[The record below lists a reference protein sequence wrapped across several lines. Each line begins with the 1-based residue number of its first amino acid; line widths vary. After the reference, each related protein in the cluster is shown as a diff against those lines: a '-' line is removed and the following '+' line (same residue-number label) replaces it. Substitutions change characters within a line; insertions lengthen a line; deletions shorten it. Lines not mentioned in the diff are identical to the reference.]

1 MNKRFSLHHW
11 LWLTGVALS
20 LILLACGFW
29 CHRTIWAS
37 NFHIDKPVYIYIDE
51 QKDWNKLCQQLCDSA
66 RCLHIN
72 NFKILAGWMHYT
84 DHLRTGRY
92 EVQPGMSNIE
102 LIRTLRSGRQSAV
115 RFTFNSMRTIEEFA
129 EKADQQLMLD
139 GNQILHYLNNSSWC
153 DSIGFDSRTIIAM
166 LIPNTYEL
174 YWNISPEAFMQ
185 RMKKEYDAFWNE
197 SRRAKAT
204 EIGLTQIEVSTLAS
218 IVEEESAEVD
228 EYPIIAG
235 LYLNRLK
242 RGMPLQADPTVKYAS
257 GNFALQRILNSH
269 LEIDSPYNT
278 YKHEGLPPGPIRI
291 PSTQGLNAVL
301 NYRQHNYL
309 YMCAKEDFSGRHNFA
324 ATLSEHNRNA
334 DRYRAELNKRK
345 IF

>member
-11 LWLTGVALS
+11 LWLTGMALS

-29 CHRTIWAS
+29 CYRTIWSS
-37 NFHIDKPVYIYIDE
+37 NFHIAKPVYIYIDE

-66 RCLHIN
+66 GCLHIN

-92 EVQPGMSNIE
+92 EVRPGMSNIE
-102 LIRTLRSGRQSAV
+102 LIRALRSGQQSAI

-139 GNQILHYLNNSSWC
+139 GNQILHYLNDSLWC
-153 DSIGFDSRTIIAM
+153 DSIGFDNQTIIAM

-204 EIGLTQIEVSTLAS
+204 EIGLTPIEVSTLAS
-218 IVEEESAEVD
+218 IVEEESAVVD

-235 LYLNRLK
+235 LYINRLK

-257 GNFALQRILNSH
+257 GNFALQRILNIH